1 MSRSNFYLK
10 NAKAENSTSI
20 ILALSYGGSRLRIT
34 TNKSI
39 NPVLW
44 NNQKQRAKTNG
55 YPENADLNDVL
66 DEMSATLNSVYN
78 EFVRNNIEPSKDQL
92 VKAYKKKLQKGSAV
106 PIIVKKTFWDV
117 FDEFVEYKRTRVSND
132 VFKDYNNSLRKHL
145 LMVEPQLKRKLRFDD
160 FKNVPNGFM
169 EKLDF
174 YLTYVALNAKK
185 EKGLMVNTIGKQY
198 KNLRAFYNYCFDKSI
213 IEHFSIKHI
222 VSITEETYKVFLSKE
237 EIDRILKLDIEC
249 KELEQ
254 SKDLFILAC
263 LTGLKYGD
271 LLALKP
277 IHIHDDT
284 IDMEMGKTDNRIKV
298 PLNTIAKQILN
309 KYKNDI
315 PKPKTSI
322 RFNNAIREVTKLA
335 KIDYEIELVH
345 KHGNTKRTEIL
356 KKYEMV
362 SSHTGRRS
370 FCTNLFLEGMPA
382 EAIMVFSGHKSV
394 RSFMRYLKIDSE
406 IAAKKYKKE
415 FFA

>member
-1 MSRSNFYLK
+1 MNRSNFYLK
-10 NAKAENSTSI
+10 DANAKNNTSI
-20 ILALSYGGSRLRIT
+20 VLSFNYGGNRLRIA

-39 NPVLW
+39 NPDLW
-44 NNQKQRAKTNG
+44 IKQKQRAKTNG
-55 YPENADLNDVL
+55 YPENADLNEVL
-66 DEMSATLNSVYN
+66 DEISAAFNSVYN
-78 EFVRNNIEPSKDQL
+78 EFVRNNLEPSKDQL
-92 VKAYKKKLQKGSAV
+92 INAYKKKLQKGSAV
-106 PIIVKKTFWDV
+106 PIIAKKTFWDV
-117 FDEFVEYKRTRVSND
+117 FDEFVEYKRTRVSKD

-145 LMVEPQLKRKLRFDD
+145 LMVEPQLQRKLRFDD

-198 KNLRAFYNYCFDKSI
+198 KNLKVFFNYCFDKSI

-237 EIDRILKLDIEC
+237 ELDKILELDIES

-254 SKDLFILAC
+254 QRDLFILAC
-263 LTGLKYGD
+263 FTGLRYGD

-277 IHIHDDT
+277 IHIHNDS
-284 IDMEMGKTDNRIKV
+284 INMKMEKTGVRIIV
-298 PLNTIAKQILN
+298 PLNPFAKHILN

-315 PKPKTSI
+315 PKPKTSSD
-322 RFNNAIREVTKLA
+322 FNNAIREVTKLA
-335 KIDYEIELVH
+335 KIDYKIEQVY
-345 KHGNTKRTEIL
+345 KHGNTKRTEVL

-370 FCTNLFLEGMPA
+370 FCTNLFLAGMPT
-382 EAIMVFSGHKSV
+382 ETIMVFSGHKTV
-394 RSFMRYLKIDSE
+394 HSFMRYLKIDSE
-406 IAAKKYKKE
+406 IAAEKYRDK